1 MDKQMNEKTTAGL
14 EHLRDLID
22 GVDQQLLH
30 LLRKRLDLVA
40 QVGAVKHAAGV
51 PIYAP
56 QREASMLA
64 KRRDEAQK
72 MNVSPQLI
80 EDILRRLMR
89 ESYLNEKDV
98 GFKQIKQDLS
108 HVVVVGGQGKL
119 GQLFSQML
127 VLSGYEVKSIDKND
141 WQDAAAIFDGAGL
154 VIVTVP
160 INVTCEVIRDKLT
173 QLPENCILADLTS
186 IKEAPLA
193 AMLAAHKGPVVGL
206 HPMFGPDVGSLAKQV
221 VVVCHGRHQ
230 EAYQWLLQQIEIW
243 GARIVEAEAERH
255 DKAMQLVQAMRH
267 FSTFVYGVNL
277 CKEEAD
283 IGNLLQFSSPIYR
296 LALAMVGR
304 LFAQE
309 STLYADIIFNND
321 ESLALLK
328 RFHVRFGQALQLVEG
343 EDKASFVLQF
353 NQTKQWF
360 GDYAKQC
367 LMDSKQLLLKADDS
381 QLLRKTQ
388 VSNHDI

>member
-64 KRRDEAQK
+64 KRRNEAQS
-72 MNVSPQLI
+72 MNISPQLI

-98 GFKQIKQDLS
+98 GFKQVKQDLG
-108 HVVVVGGQGKL
+108 HVVIVGGQGKL
-119 GQLFSQML
+119 GQLFNQML

-141 WQDAAAIFDGAGL
+141 WQEAAAIFDGAGL

-160 INVTCEVIRDKLT
+160 INVTCEVIREKLT
-173 QLPENCILADLTS
+173 QLPDNCILADLTS
-186 IKEAPLA
+186 IKEEPVA
-193 AMLAAHKGPVVGL
+193 AMLAAHSGPVVGL

-296 LALAMVGR
+296 LELAMVGR
-304 LFAQE
+304 LFAQDPE
-309 STLYADIIFNND
+309 LYADIIFAQAGSQHAISDYLDNYRD
-321 ESLALLK
+321 ALTMLQTGN
-328 RFHVRFGQALQLVEG
+328 RQA
-343 EDKASFVLQF
+343 FVKQF
-353 NQTKQWF
+353 QRVAKWF
-360 GDYAKQC
+360 GDFAPQFQHESRAMLQSVNDMK
-367 LMDSKQLLLKADDS
+367 SS
-381 QLLRKTQ
+381 
-388 VSNHDI
+388 

>member
-64 KRRDEAQK
+64 KRRNEAQS
-72 MNVSPQLI
+72 MNISPQLI

-98 GFKQIKQDLS
+98 GFKQVKQDLG
-108 HVVVVGGQGKL
+108 HVVIVGGQGKL

-141 WQDAAAIFDGAGL
+141 WQEAAAIFSGAGL

-160 INVTCEVIRDKLT
+160 INVTCEVIREKLT
-173 QLPENCILADLTS
+173 QLPDNCILADLTS
-186 IKEAPLA
+186 IKEEPVA
-193 AMLAAHKGPVVGL
+193 AMLAAHSGPVVGL
-206 HPMFGPDVGSLAKQV
+206 HPMFGHDVGSLAKQV

-296 LALAMVGR
+296 LELAMVGR
-304 LFAQE
+304 LFAQDPE
-309 STLYADIIFNND
+309 LYADIIFAQAGSQHAISDYLDNYRD
-321 ESLALLK
+321 ALTMLQTGN
-328 RFHVRFGQALQLVEG
+328 RQAFVE
-343 EDKASFVLQF
+343 QF
-353 NQTKQWF
+353 QRVAKWF
-360 GDYAKQC
+360 GDFAPQFQHESRAMLQSVNDMK
-367 LMDSKQLLLKADDS
+367 SS
-381 QLLRKTQ
+381 
-388 VSNHDI
+388 

>member
-1 MDKQMNEKTTAGL
+1 MNEKTTAGL

-98 GFKQIKQDLS
+98 GFKQIKQDLG

-186 IKEAPLA
+186 IKEAPLT

-230 EAYQWLLQQIEIW
+230 EAYKWLLQQIEIW

-296 LALAMVGR
+296 LELAMVGR
-304 LFAQE
+304 LFAQDPE
-309 STLYADIIFNND
+309 LYADIIFAQPGSQHAISDYLDNYRD
-321 ESLALLK
+321 ALTMLQTGN
-328 RFHVRFGQALQLVEG
+328 RQAFVE
-343 EDKASFVLQF
+343 QF
-353 NQTKQWF
+353 QRVAKWF
-360 GDYAKQC
+360 GDFAPQFQHESRAM
-367 LMDSKQLLLKADDS
+367 LQSVNDMKAG
-381 QLLRKTQ
+381 
-388 VSNHDI
+388 

>member
-1 MDKQMNEKTTAGL
+1 MNNKMNEKTTADL
-14 EHLRDLID
+14 ENLRDLID

-64 KRRDEAQK
+64 KRRAEAENI
-72 MNVSPQLI
+72 NVSPQLI

-98 GFKQIKQDLS
+98 GFKQVKQDLG
-108 HVVVVGGQGKL
+108 HVVIVGGEGKL
-119 GQLFSQML
+119 GQLFTQML
-127 VLSGYEVKSIDKND
+127 TLSGYKVNSIDKND
-141 WQDAAAIFDGAGL
+141 WQNADAIFDGAGL

-160 INVTCEVIRDKLT
+160 INVTCDVIADKLT
-173 QLPENCILADLTS
+173 QLPEHCILADLTS
-186 IKEAPLA
+186 IKQKPLA
-193 AMLAAHKGPVVGL
+193 AMLEAHKGPVVGL

-221 VVVCHGRHQ
+221 VVVCHGREPH
-230 EAYQWLLQQIEIW
+230 AYQWLLQQMEIW

-267 FSTFVYGVNL
+267 FSTFVYGLNL

-283 IGNLLQFSSPIYR
+283 IESLLQFSSPIYR
-296 LALAMVGR
+296 LELAMVGR
-304 LFAQE
+304 LFAQDPE
-309 STLYADIIFNND
+309 LYADIIFAQQGSQHAISDYLDNYRD
-321 ESLALLK
+321 ALAMLK
-328 RFHVRFGQALQLVEG
+328 SGNRQE
-343 EDKASFVLQF
+343 FVTQF
-353 NQTKQWF
+353 QRVAKWF
-360 GDYAKQC
+360 GDFAPQFQHESRAM
-367 LMDSKQLLLKADDS
+367 LQSVNDMKAG
-381 QLLRKTQ
+381 
-388 VSNHDI
+388 

>member
-1 MDKQMNEKTTAGL
+1 MNEKTTADL
-14 EHLRDLID
+14 ENLRDLID

-64 KRRDEAQK
+64 KRRAEAENI
-72 MNVSPQLI
+72 NVSPQLI

-98 GFKQIKQDLS
+98 GFKQVKQDLG
-108 HVVVVGGQGKL
+108 HVVIVGGEGKL
-119 GQLFSQML
+119 GQLFTQML
-127 VLSGYEVKSIDKND
+127 TLSGYKVNSIDKND
-141 WQDAAAIFDGAGL
+141 WQNADAIFDGAGL

-160 INVTCEVIRDKLT
+160 INVTCDVIADKLT
-173 QLPENCILADLTS
+173 QLPEHCILADLTS
-186 IKEAPLA
+186 IKQKPLA
-193 AMLAAHKGPVVGL
+193 AMLEAHKGPVVGL

-221 VVVCHGRHQ
+221 VVVCHGREPH
-230 EAYQWLLQQIEIW
+230 AYQWLLQQMEIW

-267 FSTFVYGVNL
+267 FSTFVYGLNL

-283 IGNLLQFSSPIYR
+283 IESLLQFSSPIYR
-296 LALAMVGR
+296 LELAMVGR
-304 LFAQE
+304 LFAQDPE
-309 STLYADIIFNND
+309 LYADIIFAQQGSQHAISDYLDNYRD
-321 ESLALLK
+321 ALAMLK
-328 RFHVRFGQALQLVEG
+328 SGNRQE
-343 EDKASFVLQF
+343 FVTQF
-353 NQTKQWF
+353 QRVAKWF
-360 GDYAKQC
+360 GDFAPQFQHESRAM
-367 LMDSKQLLLKADDS
+367 LQSVNDMKAG
-381 QLLRKTQ
+381 
-388 VSNHDI
+388 

>member
-1 MDKQMNEKTTAGL
+1 MNEKTTADL
-14 EHLRDLID
+14 ENLRDLID

-40 QVGAVKHAAGV
+40 QVGAVKHSAGV

-64 KRRDEAQK
+64 KRRAEAQN

-98 GFKQIKQDLS
+98 GFKQVKQDLG

-119 GQLFSQML
+119 GQLFTQML
-127 VLSGYEVKSIDKND
+127 TLSGYKVKSIDKND
-141 WQDAAAIFDGAGL
+141 WQDANAIFDGAGL

-160 INVTCEVIRDKLT
+160 INVTCEVIREKLT
-173 QLPENCILADLTS
+173 QLPSNCILADLTS
-186 IKEAPLA
+186 IKEKPLA

-221 VVVCHGRHQ
+221 VVVCHGRQ
-230 EAYQWLLQQIEIW
+230 PEAYQWLLQQIEIW

-255 DKAMQLVQAMRH
+255 DNAMQLVQAMRH
-267 FSTFVYGVNL
+267 FSTFVYGLNL

-283 IGNLLQFSSPIYR
+283 IDNLLQFSSPIYR
-296 LALAMVGR
+296 LELAMVGR
-304 LFAQE
+304 LFAQDPE
-309 STLYADIIFNND
+309 LYADIIFAQQGSQHAISDYLDNYRD
-321 ESLALLK
+321 ALAMLK
-328 RFHVRFGQALQLVEG
+328 SGNRQE
-343 EDKASFVLQF
+343 FVTQF
-353 NQTKQWF
+353 QRVAKWF
-360 GDYAKQC
+360 GDFAPQFQHESRAM
-367 LMDSKQLLLKADDS
+367 LQSVNDM
-381 QLLRKTQ
+381 KTG
-388 VSNHDI
+388 

>member
-98 GFKQIKQDLS
+98 GFKQIKQDLG

-127 VLSGYEVKSIDKND
+127 VLSGYEVKSIDKKD

-186 IKEAPLA
+186 IKEAPLT

-230 EAYQWLLQQIEIW
+230 EAYKWLLQQIEIW

-296 LALAMVGR
+296 LELAMVGR
-304 LFAQE
+304 LFAQDPE
-309 STLYADIIFNND
+309 LYADIIFAQPGSQHAISDYLDNYRD
-321 ESLALLK
+321 ALTMLQTGN
-328 RFHVRFGQALQLVEG
+328 RQAFVE
-343 EDKASFVLQF
+343 QF
-353 NQTKQWF
+353 QRVAKWF
-360 GDYAKQC
+360 GDFAPQFQHESRAM
-367 LMDSKQLLLKADDS
+367 LQSVNDMKAG
-381 QLLRKTQ
+381 
-388 VSNHDI
+388 